1 MKNYFFILIFSFS
14 ALVSF
19 AQKDTSKV
27 KLIDDD
33 KKIISNSFPIK
44 AVNTDKKII
53 PTNKIEIDNS
63 PNISKEA
70 ISNTVQKKEA
80 EPLKQ
85 FVLEEPKREKDILV
99 KKYWMGND
107 VTDKKIMSTVS
118 LGNVNTKSK
127 QIRIEFRDFGLI
139 DGDRI
144 RIYLNENIIKQNVVL
159 NGNFFF
165 VNLNLE
171 PGFNRID
178 IQALNE
184 GSVGP
189 NTAAINVYD
198 NNGNLIA
205 SNQWNLSL
213 NEIATLGVTKR

>member
-1 MKNYFFILIFSFS
+1 LKNNFFILILSFS

-33 KKIISNSFPIK
+33 KKNISNFFPIK

-63 PNISKEA
+63 PKISKET
-70 ISNTVQKKEA
+70 ISNTIQKKEA

-85 FVLEEPKREKDILV
+85 FVLEEPKREKDIVV
-99 KKYWMGND
+99 KKYWMGKD

-144 RIYLNENIIKQNVVL
+144 QIYLNENIIKQNVVL

-171 PGFNRID
+171 SGFNRID

-213 NEIATLGVTKR
+213 NEIATLGVTKN

>member
-1 MKNYFFILIFSFS
+1 MKNYFFILILSFS
-14 ALVSF
+14 ALVSW

-27 KLIDDD
+27 KLIDDA
-33 KKIISNSFPIK
+33 KKINANSFPIK
-44 AVNTDKKII
+44 AVNADKKII
-53 PTNKIEIDNS
+53 PTNKLEIDHT
-63 PNISKEA
+63 PNISKE
-70 ISNTVQKKEA
+70 IITNTVQKKEA

-85 FVLEEPKREKDILV
+85 FVLAVPKREKDIVV

-107 VTDKKIMSTVS
+107 VTDKKIISTVS

-144 RIYLNENIIKQNVVL
+144 QIYLNEKIIKQNVVL

-165 VNLNLE
+165 INLNLE

-198 NNGNLIA
+198 DLGNLIV
-205 SNQWNLSL
+205 SNQWNLTT
-213 NEIATLGVTKR
+213 NEIATLGVLKK

>member
-1 MKNYFFILIFSFS
+1 LKNYFFILIFSFS

>member
-1 MKNYFFILIFSFS
+1 MKNNFFILILSFS

-33 KKIISNSFPIK
+33 KKNISNFFPIK

-63 PNISKEA
+63 PKISKET
-70 ISNTVQKKEA
+70 ISNTIQKKEA

-85 FVLEEPKREKDILV
+85 FVLEEPKREKDIVV
-99 KKYWMGND
+99 KKYWMGKD

-144 RIYLNENIIKQNVVL
+144 QIYLNENIIKQNVVL

-171 PGFNRID
+171 SGFNRID

-213 NEIATLGVTKR
+213 NEIATLGVTKN